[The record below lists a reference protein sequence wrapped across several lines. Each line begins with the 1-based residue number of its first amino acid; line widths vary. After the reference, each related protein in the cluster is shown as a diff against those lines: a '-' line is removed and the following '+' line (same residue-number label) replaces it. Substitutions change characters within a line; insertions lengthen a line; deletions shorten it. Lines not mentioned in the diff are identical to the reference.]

1 MHGVVVKATI
11 HDFEQARNFLRQEGI
26 PRLSQAPG
34 FVTAHWVR
42 LSESSGTSM
51 LIFESEEAAQAGAEQ
66 LKSNPPPGNAVT
78 INSVEIGEVVE
89 QA

>member
-42 LSESSGTSM
+42 LGESSGTSM
-51 LIFESEEAAQAGAEQ
+51 LIFESEEAARAGAEQ

-89 QA
+89 HA